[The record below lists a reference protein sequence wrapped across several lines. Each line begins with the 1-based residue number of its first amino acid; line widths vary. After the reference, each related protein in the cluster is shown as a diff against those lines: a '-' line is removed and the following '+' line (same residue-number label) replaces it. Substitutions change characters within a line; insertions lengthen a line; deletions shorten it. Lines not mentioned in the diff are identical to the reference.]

1 MTVLLQIAYR
11 GGGSYEKKIGLQ
23 IVWYGGLK
31 PMLRINALILSIVVS
46 IVRLVIII
54 KNQIEK

>member
-1 MTVLLQIAYR
+1 M
-11 GGGSYEKKIGLQ
+11 KKIGLQ

-31 PMLRINALILSIVVS
+31 PMLRIIALILSIVVS